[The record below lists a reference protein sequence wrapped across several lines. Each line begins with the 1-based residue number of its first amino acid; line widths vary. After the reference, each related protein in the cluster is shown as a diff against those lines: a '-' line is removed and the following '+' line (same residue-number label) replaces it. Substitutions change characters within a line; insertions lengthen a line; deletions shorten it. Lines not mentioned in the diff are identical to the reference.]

1 LAALLAVGRGLHRVA
16 SALPMAD
23 GTRVCAYRRVPVVF
37 NLGAFAERPRLRFS
51 AGPAGL
57 ALAHGLPNHGGHSGD
72 VCIWPRGFDTATMP
86 VFELPGPSSAFR
98 VGTTR
103 FSLLDSSR
111 PETFTADPSDR
122 RELGPARG
130 GCGAHVVGECPVEL
144 LEVSFGNVCDDLP
157 DTSVPVLV
165 ATRSTAA
172 ARPWP
177 RSSLSFSELL
187 AMTPLPPGVILIANR
202 FSATG

>member
-72 VCIWPRGFDTATMP
+72 VCIWPRGFDTTTMP
-86 VFELPGPSSAFR
+86 VFELPGPSGAFR

-103 FSLLDSSR
+103 FSLLDSSH
-111 PETFTADPSDR
+111 PETFTADR
-122 RELGPARG
+122 RELLIQAWYPA
-130 GCGAHVVGECPVEL
+130 EWTME
-144 LEVSFGNVCDDLP
+144 
-157 DTSVPVLV
+157 SVPERLWGYPREI
-165 ATRSTAA
+165 AGRMTRS
-172 ARPWP
+172 
-177 RSSLSFSELL
+177 LG
-187 AMTPLPPGVILIANR
+187 LPGFLFDHFALVE
-202 FSATG
+202 TH